1 MGARIGDRAL
11 TSAERQA
18 RYRAA
23 HPDRVVASKKKYRSS
38 PQGKMKQAL
47 DNAKESGRAAR
58 KDYYYSHKELYR
70 NHGRKNVARRRA
82 AKAGNPVFQITP
94 KDMRRLLS
102 QNCVACGAAGEHMDH
117 IIPISRGGSHSIGN
131 LQMLCAWC
139 NQSKRDKVMTEWR
152 AYRALVAA

>member
-1 MGARIGDRAL
+1 MGAQIGERPL
-11 TSAERQA
+11 TPAERQA
-18 RYRAA
+18 RYRARHA
-23 HPDRVVASKKKYRSS
+23 EKVKAYWKEHRANPEVKKRTAVYNASEKARAGRKKYY
-38 PQGKMKQAL
+38 
-47 DNAKESGRAAR
+47 DEN
-58 KDYYYSHKELYR
+58 KDLFREL
-70 NHGRKNVARRRA
+70 GRKNVARRRA